1 MAQNKHV
8 TLVISH
14 TLLPEQAQ
22 RYEQWLGKIMPVAAE
37 FPGHLGAN
45 VIRPADGN
53 NLWNII
59 IRFDTLEHLYNW
71 TQSDTRRVLVEEIAP
86 LLAEGDKTEIRTE
99 AAFWFTPPAP
109 HVRQPRR
116 WKQFLIT
123 LLVIFPS
130 TNLVPWLTGIVLP
143 AMKGSLLL
151 HLINDACV
159 VALVVWFRMAEKSL
173 TGFSGDCYVSNCHTD
188 SDSRKN
194 SYSRKTKPAG
204 RGGGDRQW

>member
-1 MAQNKHV
+1 MAQNEHV
-8 TLVISH
+8 TLVITH

-45 VIRPADGN
+45 VIRPVDGD

-71 TQSDTRRVLVEEIAP
+71 TQSDTRRGLVEEIAP
-86 LLAEGDKTEIRTE
+86 MLAEGDKTEIRTE

-143 AMKGSLLL
+143 ALKGSLLL

-159 VALVVWFRMAEKSL
+159 VALVVWFWMPIVTRL
-173 TGFSGDCYVSNCHTD
+173 F
-188 SDSRKN
+188 
-194 SYSRKTKPAG
+194 AG
-204 RGGGDRQW
+204 WLKKA

>member
-1 MAQNKHV
+1 M
-8 TLVISH
+8 
-14 TLLPEQAQ
+14 
-22 RYEQWLGKIMPVAAE
+22 
-37 FPGHLGAN
+37 
-45 VIRPADGN
+45 
-53 NLWNII
+53 
-59 IRFDTLEHLYNW
+59 
-71 TQSDTRRVLVEEIAP
+71 LVEEIVP

-109 HVRQPRR
+109 HVRQPKR

-159 VALVVWFRMAEKSL
+159 VALVVWFWMPIVTRL
-173 TGFSGDCYVSNCHTD
+173 F
-188 SDSRKN
+188 
-194 SYSRKTKPAG
+194 AG
-204 RGGGDRQW
+204 WLKKA

>member
-8 TLVISH
+8 TLVITH
-14 TLLPEQAQ
+14 TLRPDQAQ

-45 VIRPADGN
+45 VIRPTDGQ

-59 IRFDTLEHLYNW
+59 IRFDTVEHLYNW
-71 TQSDTRRVLVEEIAP
+71 TQSDTRRALVEEIAP

-99 AAFWFTPPAP
+99 AAFWFTPPAS
-109 HVRQPRR
+109 HVRQPKR

-130 TNLVPWLTGIVLP
+130 TNLVPWLTSIVLP
-143 AMKGSLLL
+143 SMKGSLLL

-159 VALVVWFRMAEKSL
+159 VALVVWFWMPIVTRL
-173 TGFSGDCYVSNCHTD
+173 F
-188 SDSRKN
+188 
-194 SYSRKTKPAG
+194 AG
-204 RGGGDRQW
+204 WLKKA

>member
-8 TLVISH
+8 TLVITH

-59 IRFDTLEHLYNW
+59 IRFDTLEHLYSW

-99 AAFWFTPPAP
+99 AAFWFTPP
-109 HVRQPRR
+109 
-116 WKQFLIT
+116 
-123 LLVIFPS
+123 S

-151 HLINDACV
+151 HLINDAFV
-159 VALVVWFRMAEKSL
+159 VALVVWFWMPIVTRL
-173 TGFSGDCYVSNCHTD
+173 F
-188 SDSRKN
+188 
-194 SYSRKTKPAG
+194 AG
-204 RGGGDRQW
+204 WLKKA

>member
-86 LLAEGDKTEIRTE
+86 LLAEGDKTEIRTARAPCTSAQALE
-99 AAFWFTPPAP
+99 TVSDNSAGDFSQHQSGAVVDRYCAACHEGLVTPA
-109 HVRQPRR
+109 
-116 WKQFLIT
+116 
-123 LLVIFPS
+123 
-130 TNLVPWLTGIVLP
+130 
-143 AMKGSLLL
+143 
-151 HLINDACV
+151 
-159 VALVVWFRMAEKSL
+159 
-173 TGFSGDCYVSNCHTD
+173 
-188 SDSRKN
+188 SD
-194 SYSRKTKPAG
+194 
-204 RGGGDRQW
+204 Q